1 MNGMIEFI
9 AGSSGTVRCRK
20 SKCSNVRADSCRFA
34 PRTVR
39 SWIRYSLYAENEKFR
54 KRNKEMERQ
63 IEDLLSENQRL
74 KRGFKNADDSMDDLR
89 DNLSRYQREVSK
101 LRLQN
106 DELCRNIQEYK
117 EACDHY
123 KMEIE
128 NLKSKLG

>member
-1 MNGMIEFI
+1 MIEFI
-9 AGSSGTVRCRK
+9 VGAVVGVGGMIAKDKYFGNASEQQL
-20 SKCSNVRADSCRFA
+20 NVKQKELDN
-34 PRTVR
+34 
-39 SWIRYSLYAENEKFR
+39 LYAENEKFR

-63 IEDLLSENQRL
+63 IEDLLSENQKLR
-74 KRGFKNADDSMDDLR
+74 RNFKNSDDSMDNLR
-89 DNLSRYQREVSK
+89 DNLSRAQREVNK

>member
-1 MNGMIEFI
+1 MIEFI
-9 AGSSGTVRCRK
+9 AGVVVGAGGMIAK
-20 SKCSNVRADSCRFA
+20 DKYFGNDFEQQINAKQKELD
-34 PRTVR
+34 
-39 SWIRYSLYAENEKFR
+39 SLYAENEKFR

-63 IEDLLSENQRL
+63 IEDLLSENQKF
-74 KRGFKNADDSMDDLR
+74 KRSFKDNDDSIDDLK
-89 DNLSRYQREVSK
+89 DSLSRSKKEVNK

-117 EACDHY
+117 EACEHY

>member
-9 AGSSGTVRCRK
+9 AGVVVGAGGMIAKDKYFGNASEQQINAK
-20 SKCSNVRADSCRFA
+20 QKELD
-34 PRTVR
+34 
-39 SWIRYSLYAENEKFR
+39 SLYAENEKFR

-123 KMEIE
+123 KTEIE

>member
-1 MNGMIEFI
+1 MNDMIEFI
-9 AGSSGTVRCRK
+9 LGTAVGVGGMIVKDKYLVNTSGRQLN
-20 SKCSNVRADSCRFA
+20 SKQKELD
-34 PRTVR
+34 
-39 SWIRYSLYAENEKFR
+39 SLYAENEKFR

-63 IEDLLSENQRL
+63 IEDLLSENQKL
-74 KRGFKNADDSMDDLR
+74 KRSFKDNDDSIDDLK
-89 DNLSRYQREVSK
+89 DSLSRSQREVNK

-117 EACDHY
+117 EACEHY